1 MIDFAGITIGI
12 LLLVAG
18 GAALV
23 HGASQ
28 LASRMGVSPLV
39 VGLTVVAFGTSM
51 PELIVNV
58 LSAFRGETGLAFGNI
73 VGSNIANLALVLGI
87 TALVRP
93 LTLHGD
99 LVQREVPLLLLGTT
113 VLVILALD
121 GYFEGNL
128 ALISRAD
135 SIVLL
140 LIFSIFIYLTALDV
154 IRVRRKDVIV
164 SEIESNPLVVTRP
177 VTRYSAPYM
186 LAGVGLLYGG
196 GELTIVSSVS
206 LAERFGIPAS
216 AVGLYIVAIGTS
228 MPELISSVIAAARKE
243 SDLAVGNLVGSNIFN
258 TLMVLPATGLVS
270 AIEIPARGVRDLAFS
285 WLLAA
290 VLVPVFIFGKAR
302 LGRLIACL
310 LLLTY
315 VVWAVFRAV

>member
-1 MIDFAGITIGI
+1 VIAFAGIAVGI

-18 GAALV
+18 GAGLV

-28 LASRMGVSPLV
+28 LASRLGVSPVV

-51 PELIVNV
+51 PELIVNI
-58 LSAFRGETGLAFGNI
+58 LGAFRGETGLAFGNI

-113 VLVILALD
+113 VLVVLALD
-121 GYFEGNL
+121 GYFEGDV

-140 LIFSIFIYLTALDV
+140 LIFSVFIYITVLDV
-154 IRVRRKDVIV
+154 LRVRRKDTIV
-164 SEIESNPLVVTRP
+164 SEIESNPLVVTRQ
-177 VTRYSAPYM
+177 VTRNQAPYM
-186 LAGVGLLYGG
+186 LAGIALLYGG
-196 GELTIVSSVS
+196 GELTISSSVS
-206 LAERFGIPAS
+206 VAEQFGIPAT

-228 MPELISSVIAAARKE
+228 MPELVSSVIAAARKE
-243 SDLAVGNLVGSNIFN
+243 SDLAVGNLIGSNIFN
-258 TLMVLPATGLVS
+258 ALLVLPATGLVS
-270 AIEIPARGVRDLAFS
+270 AIEIPTRGVRDLAFS
-285 WLLAA
+285 WLLAV
-290 VLVPVFIFGKAR
+290 VLVPVFIFGNAR
-302 LGRLIACL
+302 LGRLTASFVL
-310 LLLTY
+310 LAYL
-315 VVWAVFRAV
+315 VWAVFRAV

>member
-1 MIDFAGITIGI
+1 MIEFAGIAFGL

-28 LASRMGVSPLV
+28 LASRLGVSPLV

-58 LSAFRGETGLAFGNI
+58 VGAFRGETGLAFGNI

-113 VLVILALD
+113 VLVVLALD
-121 GYFEGNL
+121 GYFEGDV

-140 LIFSIFIYLTALDV
+140 LIFSVFIYITVLDV
-154 IRVRRKDVIV
+154 LRVRRKDVIV
-164 SEIESNPLVVTRP
+164 AEIERNPLVITRP
-177 VTRYSAPYM
+177 ISRYSTLYM
-186 LAGVGLLYGG
+186 LGGVVLLYGG
-196 GELTIVSSVS
+196 GELTIASGVG
-206 LAERFGIPAS
+206 LATRFGIPAS

-228 MPELISSVIAAARKE
+228 MPELVSSVIAAARKE
-243 SDLAVGNLVGSNIFN
+243 ADLAVGNLVGSNIFN
-258 TLMVLPATGLVS
+258 ALLVLPATALIS
-270 AIEIPARGVRDLAFS
+270 EIEIPARGMRDLSFS
-285 WLLAA
+285 WLLAL
-290 VLVPVFIFGKAR
+290 VLVPVFFLGKAR
-302 LGRLIACL
+302 LGRLTGALFL
-310 LLLTY
+310 LAYIL
-315 VVWAVFRAV
+315 WAVFRAV